1 MTRILGG
8 IARWGVCFLISF
20 LAVVAIL
27 ALTTGLPKR
36 IQEWRLQADGA
47 AAAAAT
53 LENASVALRKSAGDA
68 VRQADEEV
76 GGLRQ
81 ASKSSL
87 QMMERDIERRQKAA
101 QARVLDDRRVAWAA
115 ARGRTDDVVASYRA
129 RFIELPLL
137 ERSDKL
143 IKIRVSNLKVLQ
155 ANLKRKRDIRAKVNW
170 HNRYFAAYR
179 KYVEDTAAIEA
190 DAKKEIRNPLCSNV
204 AIPMI
209 CKRTLEI
216 RRRSAAARKTWS
228 DLIKSRQEIEAE
240 VNILRR
246 SRLFSER
253 VEAGTQIVDKALI
266 AMNREASNTA
276 EKAEAFAWN
285 KTRSALG
292 RYGWQAFLIVLGGA
306 LVPVLHKA
314 FAFWVMAPMASR
326 TAPVRIR
333 APGPGLRSGLTGVA
347 IDVPVDR
354 MTELLVRSGVQDRSS
369 EIEVSDKFVLKRRM
383 FLTCIA
389 AGLYNLQRFRSNR
402 RDHVTVTG
410 TDDDHFEVSL
420 IDVPEGGAVVLQPR
434 ALLGVVKD
442 RSRALR
448 ITRPWRLSRLI
459 SWMTFQFRYIVFH
472 GPCTLIVQGRR
483 GVRIKE
489 AQQGRA
495 INKRLVLG
503 FDAGLAYGAAR
514 SGSFRPYLFGQSS
527 LFDDRFSGEGSYIY
541 EERSASHGKGSLWG
555 RGLKGISDAVLSA
568 FGI

>member
-8 IARWGVCFLISF
+8 IARWGVWFLISF
-20 LAVVAIL
+20 VAVVAIL

-47 AAAAAT
+47 TEAAAT
-53 LENASVALRKSAGDA
+53 VENASVALRESAGDA

-76 GGLRQ
+76 GKLRQ
-81 ASKSSL
+81 GSKSSL
-87 QMMERDIERRQKAA
+87 QIMERDIERRQKAA
-101 QARVLDDRRVAWAA
+101 QVHVLDNRGVAWAA
-115 ARGRTDDVVASYRA
+115 ARGRTDEVVASYRA

-137 ERSDKL
+137 KRSAKL
-143 IKIRVSNLKVLQ
+143 IKVRLSNLKTIQTYLESE
-155 ANLKRKRDIRAKVNW
+155 REIRAEIGR
-170 HNRYFAAYR
+170 HNQDVESYR
-179 KYVEDTAAIEA
+179 NYVAGTTVIET

-204 AIPMI
+204 AVLVI
-209 CKRTLEI
+209 CKKTLQV
-216 RRRSAAARKTWS
+216 RQRSAAARKARS
-228 DLIKSRQEIEAE
+228 ELVNSRAKIEAKKKR
-240 VNILRR
+240 IQLGQH
-246 SRLFSER
+246 FSEN

-266 AMNREASNTA
+266 AMSREASNTA

-285 KTRSALG
+285 KTGSALG

-314 FAFWVMAPMASR
+314 FAFWVIAPMASR

-333 APGPGLRSGLTGVA
+333 APGPGLRSGPTGVA

-369 EIEVSDKFVLKRRM
+369 EIEVSDRFVLKRRM

-389 AGLYNLQRFRSNR
+389 AGLHNLQRFRSNR

-448 ITRPWRLSRLI
+448 ITRPWRLGRLI
-459 SWMTFQFRYIVFH
+459 SWVTFQFRYIVFH

-514 SGSFRPYLFGQSS
+514 SGSFRPYLFGQAS

-555 RGLKGISDAVLSA
+555 RGLKGIGDAVLSA